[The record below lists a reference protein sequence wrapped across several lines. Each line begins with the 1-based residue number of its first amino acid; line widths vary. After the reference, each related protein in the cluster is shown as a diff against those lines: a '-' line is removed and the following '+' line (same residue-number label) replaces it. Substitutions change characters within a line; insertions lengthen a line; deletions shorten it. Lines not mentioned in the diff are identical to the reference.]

1 MGGANGSVLDSGDA
15 SEHQISSQGVAGIIH
30 NNLSPTERL
39 IVEPIA
45 VGEFANFWL

>member
-1 MGGANGSVLDSGDA
+1 MFGFLLTKIADLRKLMW
-15 SEHQISSQGVAGIIH
+15 QGVAGIVH

-39 IVEPIA
+39 IVEPMV

>member
-1 MGGANGSVLDSGDA
+1 MFGFLLTKIADLRKLTW
-15 SEHQISSQGVAGIIH
+15 QGVAGIIH

-39 IVEPIA
+39 IVEPMA